1 MDKNNFKFN
10 DKTLE
15 YEKVEVSF
23 LKRLKKAGLHLGVSV
38 VLALIIIIV
47 SYPLITRYTEKEK
60 NQEIE
65 KLQETY
71 SKMNQQIQDISNEL
85 EVLKMRDDSIY
96 SGIFGVSPVSKSLR
110 IGGTGGTDEFDYLR
124 GYDNSDLM
132 LQSAQLVKSLENQ
145 LKIHKKGFD
154 RIDKLAHTRSEKL
167 SHIPAVQPIHNHNL
181 IRVASGFGMRMHPVY
196 NVPKMHYGIDFTAK
210 TGTDIYATGDGKVER
225 VRKSYSGYGK
235 HVIINHGFGYKTLYA
250 HMHDF
255 SVKQGQKVK
264 RGDIIGQVGN
274 TGTSTGPHLH
284 YEVIRNNK
292 KIDPSNFF
300 FNDLNYEQYQE
311 MIKISSQIKTSLD

>member
-71 SKMNQQIQDISNEL
+71 SKMNQQIQDISSEL

>member
-71 SKMNQQIQDISNEL
+71 SKMNQQIQDISSEL

-235 HVIINHGFGYKTLYA
+235 HVVINHGFGYKTLYA

-292 KIDPSNFF
+292 KIDPTNFF

>member
-235 HVIINHGFGYKTLYA
+235 HVVINHGFGYKTLYA

-292 KIDPSNFF
+292 KIDPTNFF

>member
-38 VLALIIIIV
+38 VLAIMIIIV
-47 SYPLITRYTEKEK
+47 SYPLITRYTEKSK
-60 NQEIE
+60 NQEIK

-71 SKMNQQIQDISNEL
+71 SSMNEQIQDISNEL
-85 EVLKMRDDSIY
+85 EILKMRDDSIY

-110 IGGTGGTDEFDYLR
+110 IGGTGGTDEFDYLN

-132 LQSAQLVKSLENQ
+132 LKSAQLIKSLENQ
-145 LKIHKKGFD
+145 LKIHKKGFA
-154 RIDKLAHTRSEKL
+154 RIDKLAHTRSKKL

-181 IRVASGFGMRMHPVY
+181 IRIASRFGMRMHPVY

-210 TGTDIYATGDGKVER
+210 TGTDIYATGDGVVER

-235 HVIINHGFGYKTLYA
+235 HIIIYHGFGYKTLYA
-250 HMHDF
+250 HMHSF

-264 RGDIIGQVGN
+264 RGDIIGKVGN

-284 YEVIRNNK
+284 YEVIRNDR

>member
-47 SYPLITRYTEKEK
+47 SYPLIARYTEKEK

-71 SKMNQQIQDISNEL
+71 SKMNQQIQDISSEL